1 MKKHIFI
8 KNNKGFTLV
17 EVIVSVALLSIITI
31 LFATTF
37 TTSLG
42 IIKEATT
49 KTININ
55 QAAAGIEQQR
65 AGDTNNTSSS
75 SSSITI
81 NFDNGQTTGQIQGN
95 LYTNTNSNVTFKSFV
110 PNP

>member
-1 MKKHIFI
+1 MKKYILF

-17 EVIVSVALLSIITI
+17 EAIVSVALLSIIAI

-37 TTSLG
+37 STSLS
-42 IIKEATT
+42 ILK
-49 KTININ
+49 
-55 QAAAGIEQQR
+55 QAALKTKNVNSTAAAIEQQK
-65 AGDTNNTSSS
+65 AGITNNTSSI

-81 NFDNGQTTGQIQGN
+81 NFENGQTTGQIQGN

-110 PNP
+110 PN